1 MKSPLLLVVLASCQL
16 GLFPPAAGQEEYDA
30 RETLYVGL
38 LARSLLGNYIV
49 PCTSY
54 DFGLPAGSPSPL
66 QSPENCGTPDRVEL
80 GRLLFY
86 DKRLSGDETM
96 SCASCHRQEF
106 AFSDRKVRPRGIAHG
121 SFPSGEL
128 HPRNSQHLSNV
139 AYNISLTWANSTQL
153 TLESQAAG
161 PLFAEEGPSTIVEL
175 GFNSSQLEK
184 IKADIRQ
191 RRPTRLRPE
200 RFSIITDSIQKQ
212 NTPQNPC
219 GNAVSLT

>member
-1 MKSPLLLVVLASCQL
+1 MRVKLYMWAFWPAVSWAITLCPALLTIL
-16 GLFPPAAGQEEYDA
+16 GCPPAV
-30 RETLYVGL
+30 R
-38 LARSLLGNYIV
+38 RRSSLLRI
-49 PCTSY
+49 
-54 DFGLPAGSPSPL
+54 
-66 QSPENCGTPDRVEL
+66 CGTPDRVEL